1 MKNYNPPLLILTSIF
16 VIFLS
21 ASCVQQY
28 DKDVERGSN
37 YKFQEGFP
45 EARISAIGL
54 FDANGN
60 AGINVAADI
69 VYGSLIYKSAESTL
83 IAEVQLS
90 VNIIDNEAEKTAK
103 RESYS
108 FEITSQKNSI
118 TNSQDVFTYSKRIPI
133 SPGDYLVRVEILDKT
148 SGKQTVRETDAY
160 IPNPNNSMPNLTTV
174 QLLSKDMDVE
184 NPQFLPVTTY
194 DVPGKVDSLLFRF
207 QVTNTQNDTLE
218 IYNRLIEF
226 QSDTSVSR
234 RMSAPEY
241 SVSSIQYEGIEYDRS
256 ETLQENRRII
266 LQPGSVLIE
275 FKIPMLDRGNYRFQV
290 NITGSMEENEEAE
303 KARDFSVKSE
313 NYPTLKTPFELAR
326 PLVYLMDEDQYDSL
340 MSITSPE
347 ALKKEIDHFWLSN
360 IKNEQTAKD
369 VIALYYERVEMAN
382 KQFSN
387 FKEGWKTDPGRV
399 FILFGPPWYVD
410 RDVQVMQWSYSYNR
424 DDPESNYFFD
434 KPRINNKFFPF
445 NHFVLFRRQFYFGI
459 EYRQRQNWL
468 TGRILTRQLP
478 F

>member
-1 MKNYNPPLLILTSIF
+1 MKKYYPLPSSLFFIF
-16 VIFLS
+16 FLFLL

-28 DKDVERGSN
+28 DKNIERGSS

-60 AGINVAADI
+60 SGINVATDI
-69 VYGSLIYKSAESTL
+69 VYGSLIYKNSDGNML
-83 IAEVQLS
+83 AEVQLS
-90 VNIIDNEAEKTAK
+90 ISIVDNEEEKTVK
-103 RESYS
+103 RENYS
-108 FEITSQKNSI
+108 FEVSSKKSSI
-118 TNSQDVFTYSKRIPI
+118 TNSQDVFTHSKRIPVEA
-133 SPGDYLVRVEILDKT
+133 GDYLVRVEILDKS
-148 SGKQTVRETDAY
+148 SGKQTMRQTDAY
-160 IPNPNNSMPNLTTV
+160 IPNPNSSMPNLTTV
-174 QLLSKDMDVE
+174 QLLSKDMDNE

-194 DVPGKVDSLLFRF
+194 DVPSRVDSLLFRF

-218 IYNRLIEF
+218 IFNQLMKF
-226 QSDTSVSR
+226 QSDSSISR
-234 RMSAPEY
+234 RMSAPDY
-241 SVSSIQYEGIEYDRS
+241 SVSSVQYEGIEYDRS
-256 ETLQENRRII
+256 EILQENRRII

-275 FKIPMLDRGNYRFQV
+275 FKFPVLERGNYRFQV
-290 NITGSMEENEEAE
+290 NITGSLKENEEAE

-326 PLVYLMDEDQYDSL
+326 PLAYIMDEDKYDSL
-340 MSITSPE
+340 MSITSP
-347 ALKKEIDHFWLSN
+347 ASLKKEIDNFWLSN
-360 IKNEQTAKD
+360 IKNEQTARD

-387 FKEGWKTDPGRV
+387 FKEGWKTDPGRI

-410 RDVQVMQWSYSYNR
+410 RDVEIMQWSYSYNR
-424 DDPESNYFFD
+424 DDPEANYFFD

-445 NHFVLFRRQFYFGI
+445 NHFILFRRQHYFGI